1 MKISI
6 GINIHGAYKRQ
17 DQCIFVLKKLKQ
29 KYPNI
34 TLYNITFSDEFNFE
48 KEFIHL
54 PFLNKTA
61 SDVITD
67 SNSKKPIANQFF
79 DILSRTD
86 CDYFLF
92 LNSDILLTEK
102 ALKLITN
109 DYDTYCFSRTDV
121 VSTDKLSEIVPWR
134 IEIAGFDAWAVKKEW
149 WLNNSNHFSD
159 EYVYAEHLWDVF
171 FTLTMFNNSKCMLGN
186 KENYIIHEKHELN
199 WNETSPEATHN
210 SNLWTKSPYGERW
223 RKFIYE
229 NLIKRQPMGQFLTPL
244 DNETELE
251 QTFLTVK

>member
-34 TLYNITFSDEFNFE
+34 NLYNITFSDEFNFE
-48 KEFIHL
+48 KDFIHL

-61 SDVITD
+61 SEVVPNSC
-67 SNSKKPIANQFF
+67 SNKPIAHQFF
-79 DILSRTD
+79 DILSKTD

-102 ALKLITN
+102 VIKLIT
-109 DYDTYCFSRTDV
+109 DQYETYCFSRTDV
-121 VSTDKLSEIVPWR
+121 LSTNKLSEIVPWR
-134 IEIAGFDAWAVKKEW
+134 IEIAGFDAWAVKKDW
-149 WLNNSNHFSD
+149 WITNSELFED

-171 FTLTMFNNSKCMLGN
+171 FTLTMFNHSKCMLCN
-186 KENYIIHEKHELN
+186 KENYIIHEKHDLN
-199 WNETSPEATHN
+199 WTESSPEATHN
-210 SNLWTKSPYGERW
+210 SNLWNKSPYGENW
-223 RKFIYE
+223 KKFIYE
-229 NLIKRQPMGQFLTPL
+229 NLIKRQPIGQFLTPL

-251 QTFLTVK
+251 QKFLLVK

>member
-61 SDVITD
+61 SSVISD
-67 SNSKKPIANQFF
+67 STSTKPIANQFF
-79 DILSRTD
+79 DVLSKTD

-102 ALKLITN
+102 AIKLIT
-109 DYDTYCFSRTDV
+109 DEYETYCFSRTDV
-121 VSTDKLSEIVPWR
+121 LSTNKLSEIVPWR

-149 WLNNSNHFSD
+149 WLDNSEYFND
-159 EYVYAEHLWDVF
+159 NYVYAEHLWDVF
-171 FTLTMFNNSKCMLGN
+171 FTLTMFNNSKCMLCN

-199 WNETSPEATHN
+199 WNETSPEAIHN
-210 SNLWTKSPYGERW
+210 SNLWNNSPYGERW

-229 NLIKRQPMGQFLTPL
+229 NLVNRQPMGQFLNPL
-244 DNETELE
+244 YNEIELE
-251 QTFLTVK
+251 QKFLLVK